1 MSRIW
6 EKEAERNTDRV
17 NEGNFDSFKH
27 FMDCKRISMS
37 RKHHLFFRLF
47 KNLTEVREVI
57 IITRTGFEPMGILYK
72 SRILENTVADK
83 EQTHD
88 Q

>member
-1 MSRIW
+1 
-6 EKEAERNTDRV
+6 
-17 NEGNFDSFKH
+17 
-27 FMDCKRISMS
+27 MS

-72 SRILENTVADK
+72 SRILENTVEDK